1 MFLLFVQYLHGRQM
15 PSELGIRSFELIEQS
30 AWNNEGMQSIH
41 CIFMMIYAVYRLRL
55 LTELCSVRTASLR
68 KRCGLA
74 LAYALGRF
82 NLSFAYVLGKF
93 RFDFAYV
100 LGK

>member
-30 AWNNEGMQSIH
+30 AWNNEGMQSIL

-93 RFDFAYV
+93 RFDFAYF

>member
-1 MFLLFVQYLHGRQM
+1 M
-15 PSELGIRSFELIEQS
+15 PSELGIRSFELIEQF
-30 AWNNEGMQSIH
+30 AWTTKG
-41 CIFMMIYAVYRLRL
+41 
-55 LTELCSVRTASLR
+55 CSVRTASLR
-68 KRCGLA
+68 KRYGLA
-74 LAYALGRF
+74 LAYALGRFHLSFAYALGRF

>member
-1 MFLLFVQYLHGRQM
+1 M

-68 KRCGLA
+68 KRCGLS

>member
-82 NLSFAYVLGKF
+82 YLSFAYVLGKF
-93 RFDFAYV
+93 RFNFAYV

>member
-1 MFLLFVQYLHGRQM
+1 M

>member
-1 MFLLFVQYLHGRQM
+1 
-15 PSELGIRSFELIEQS
+15 
-30 AWNNEGMQSIH
+30 
-41 CIFMMIYAVYRLRL
+41 MMIYAVYRLHL
-55 LTELCSVRTASLR
+55 LTELCSVRTVSLR
-68 KRCGLA
+68 KRYGLA
-74 LAYALGRF
+74 LAYALGRFHLSFAYVLGRF

>member
-1 MFLLFVQYLHGRQM
+1 MILLAVLAHVYEFDDKPLNKKMYRGKRD
-15 PSELGIRSFELIEQS
+15 
-30 AWNNEGMQSIH
+30 
-41 CIFMMIYAVYRLRL
+41 AVYTLHL

-82 NLSFAYVLGKF
+82 NLSFAYVLGSKLVDG
-93 RFDFAYV
+93 R
-100 LGK
+100 

>member
-1 MFLLFVQYLHGRQM
+1 M
-15 PSELGIRSFELIEQS
+15 PSELGIRSFELIELS
-30 AWNNEGMQSIH
+30 AWNNEGMRSIH
-41 CIFMMIYAVYRLRL
+41 CIFMMIYAVYRLHL

-82 NLSFAYVLGKF
+82 HLSFAYVLGKF

>member
-1 MFLLFVQYLHGRQM
+1 M

-82 NLSFAYVLGKF
+82 YLSFAYVLGKF
-93 RFDFAYV
+93 RFNFAYV

>member
-1 MFLLFVQYLHGRQM
+1 
-15 PSELGIRSFELIEQS
+15 
-30 AWNNEGMQSIH
+30 MQSIH
-41 CIFMMIYAVYRLRL
+41 CIFMKIYAVYGLHL

-68 KRCGLA
+68 KRSA
-74 LAYALGRF
+74 LAYVLGRF
-82 NLSFAYVLGKF
+82 HLSFAYALGKF